1 MRIQVLFNETS
12 VLVPCGAGT
21 ISVKELVDKAIVRYK
36 KVLKVSVCGECVCCV
51 VVKKFALWWP
61 NEWALWFFSHLF
73 LYNGFLI
80 KDSVLLVGGGYHG
93 YLLRGL

>member
-36 KVLKVSVCGECVCCV
+36 KVLKVSVCV
-51 VVKKFALWWP
+51 VVNISFVW
-61 NEWALWFFSHLF
+61 NEVCFMVA
-73 LYNGFLI
+73 
-80 KDSVLLVGGGYHG
+80 K
-93 YLLRGL
+93 